1 MKKRNIVVALSSLT
15 MASAVTLTAFSVETT
30 TVQAKEENIYRTEWV
45 KVENSRGQNRKT
57 VFFEDGEQPLS
68 KHPKIEGY
76 EYQKV
81 YVEGG
86 RRY

>member
-1 MKKRNIVVALSSLT
+1 MMKKRNIVVALSSLT

-57 VFFEDGEQPLS
+57 VFF
-68 KHPKIEGY
+68 
-76 EYQKV
+76 
-81 YVEGG
+81 
-86 RRY
+86 